1 MGRDA
6 NAELPFNLT
15 ETDRLVLSQ
24 TDEDFEAHDWENL
37 QKLIGANKLELLK
50 RKPSDLRRYIQWSA
64 SVRVE
69 YGSVANYVLV
79 NRLPKSWGQPPF
91 TPASSTPFADPSDY
105 RVLINEWPYGLAP
118 GITHLVVWSRTLI
131 PTDDGIGDL
140 TPESRKLV
148 ADFVKRYFVERL
160 GPGGEDRVLWFK
172 NWVSLQSVRSVDHV
186 HVLVRDVG
194 PEIIEEWTKE
204 QDYHKERSI

>member
-1 MGRDA
+1 MLSKA
-6 NAELPFNLT
+6 LT
-15 ETDRLVLSQ
+15 YSL
-24 TDEDFEAHDWENL
+24 
-37 QKLIGANKLELLK
+37 GANKLELLK